1 MDQPNTKLVSLPSPA
16 IEAGEKQPFV
26 EPKLT
31 FVQPRLTKQG
41 EAFTI
46 TAGFFQTFS
55 P

>member
-1 MDQPNTKLVSLPSPA
+1 MDQPNTKPASPPSLA

-31 FVQPRLTKQG
+31 FVQPKLTKQG
-41 EAFTI
+41 EAFTV